1 MFTSGETIFT
11 IFDIFFIIIFLLSII
26 QIILISIL
34 KKQVSK
40 YEYIEFFS
48 IKEKDIPIS
57 ALKYIDF
64 TQNESKPGY
73 NPNTPN
79 LGSAGEFIFDCY
91 IGYCIEEKIEK
102 KYVYCSNDD
111 EECENNYVKSK
122 YYANITENLC
132 SYECFESKGEKC
144 HKCPSKYISSEG
156 KCEISTNDKYSPEK
170 YCLSHN
176 VIYFWKGKKFEAFNY
191 GYSYLKNAILKNE
204 ECPSK
209 TRNCGIIDDNGN
221 KLCMPENLECP
232 INIISEE
239 KFNNSKYSF
248 TVGSKT
254 FYYGYDENAK
264 NKKIIAGLYVDT
276 DIYPNKNEKEYIIL
290 DTYTISGLLEE
301 NKKLYKGVNLGF
313 DPYTKKDIDQKG
325 KSYLKIK
332 YNENVDLISLR
343 GEKKNDVKNN
353 DYYNILIKEAF
364 LNFEPFAIMG
374 FCGYIWLIIVFQFNM
389 LNECCYKTND
399 KEKISK
405 NQHKFK
411 CCFIPSLVLF
421 FILTIILTIKSFTNF
436 GKLNEIGKRIDIS
449 YLKKI
454 NLIFIIFSFL
464 CYGVIALFIFIL
476 CQKINRKDLS
486 DNQNIKNTSDTS
498 EININRKI

>member
-1 MFTSGETIFT
+1 
-11 IFDIFFIIIFLLSII
+11 
-26 QIILISIL
+26 
-34 KKQVSK
+34 
-40 YEYIEFFS
+40 
-48 IKEKDIPIS
+48 
-57 ALKYIDF
+57 
-64 TQNESKPGY
+64 
-73 NPNTPN
+73 
-79 LGSAGEFIFDCY
+79 
-91 IGYCIEEKIEK
+91 
-102 KYVYCSNDD
+102 
-111 EECENNYVKSK
+111 
-122 YYANITENLC
+122 
-132 SYECFESKGEKC
+132 
-144 HKCPSKYISSEG
+144 
-156 KCEISTNDKYSPEK
+156 
-170 YCLSHN
+170 
-176 VIYFWKGKKFEAFNY
+176 
-191 GYSYLKNAILKNE
+191 
-204 ECPSK
+204 
-209 TRNCGIIDDNGN
+209 
-221 KLCMPENLECP
+221 MPENLECP

-343 GEKKNDVKNN
+343 GEKQNDVKNN